1 MCFDVFLF
9 IGVLNRRKNKQK
21 QINMKLLSREE
32 REIDFNE
39 AYSYAYKFILCSIIV
54 VSIPFYII
62 WKGNM
67 SFCFFTTDLNLSG
80 VPLLVL
86 CLSFILVTFTFGLFL
101 HEIIH
106 GIVWSIFSK
115 KGTKAVFFGF
125 FNEPFTPY
133 CSCEAPLSI
142 KLYILGAL
150 APALLLG
157 GTSLVVAYIT
167 GNVFCLLYCLL
178 FMTTA
183 TGDFFI
189 VSLLIKEK
197 GSIILVADQPRGS
210 GYYIYK

>member
-1 MCFDVFLF
+1 MV
-9 IGVLNRRKNKQK
+9 
-21 QINMKLLSREE
+21 
-32 REIDFNE
+32 
-39 AYSYAYKFILCSIIV
+39 
-54 VSIPFYII
+54 
-62 WKGNM
+62 
-67 SFCFFTTDLNLSG
+67 
-80 VPLLVL
+80 
-86 CLSFILVTFTFGLFL
+86 
-101 HEIIH
+101 
-106 GIVWSIFSK
+106 
-115 KGTKAVFFGF
+115 F

-133 CSCEAPLSI
+133 CYCEEPLSI